1 MAYNPFEEY
10 ASEWQVTIIE
20 GLLSRAA
27 ITIEER
33 EELERELFDTSL
45 TSKRAIEM
53 IDYLE
58 ANELPSDLDI
68 QFDNLMNRI

>member
-1 MAYNPFEEY
+1 MAFSPFEEY
-10 ASEWQVTIIE
+10 ASEWQVTMIE
-20 GLLSRAA
+20 GLLHRSA

-45 TSKRAIEM
+45 TSERALEM
-53 IDYLE
+53 IDYLK
-58 ANELPSDLDI
+58 ANELPSDLDS

>member
-20 GLLSRAA
+20 GLLNRAA

-33 EELERELFDTSL
+33 EDLERELFDTSL
-45 TSKRAIEM
+45 TSERAIEM
-53 IDYLE
+53 IDYLK
-58 ANELPSDLDI
+58 ANELPSDLDS
-68 QFDNLMNRI
+68 QFDSLMNRI

>member
-33 EELERELFDTSL
+33 EDLERELFDTS
-45 TSKRAIEM
+45 
-53 IDYLE
+53 
-58 ANELPSDLDI
+58 N
-68 QFDNLMNRI
+68 F

>member
-1 MAYNPFEEY
+1 MAFSPFEEY

-33 EELERELFDTSL
+33 EDLERELFDTSL
-45 TSKRAIEM
+45 TSERAIEM
-53 IDYLE
+53 IDYLK
-58 ANELPSDLDI
+58 ANELPSDLDS
-68 QFDNLMNRI
+68 QFDDLMSRI

>member
-1 MAYNPFEEY
+1 MAFDRFEEY

-33 EELERELFDTSL
+33 EDLERELFDTSL
-45 TSKRAIEM
+45 TSERAIEM
-53 IDYLE
+53 IDYLK
-58 ANELPSDLDI
+58 ANELPTDLDS
-68 QFDNLMNRI
+68 QFDNLMSRI